1 MVVNLKI
8 SAIACSAARMCGSV
22 EVPLA
27 ILPHAVVGVTAHRLN
42 IGSVVDFTLPDVVI
56 EPSANAVCPAIL
68 CRSIEAI
75 ARAVPIETTAVGVGA
90 VSASGVRT
98 EVVERCKRVWVAA
111 GDFEDGATAMGAAIV
126 ASAIFRCSIVV
137 ATVVL
142 GQGRV
147 GRPAIRTT
155 TAEGVYD
162 CVSGSDDL
170 FDRATVRRRG
180 RTAVGSVVR
189 ISD

>member
-1 MVVNLKI
+1 
-8 SAIACSAARMCGSV
+8 MCGSV

-126 ASAIFRCSIVV
+126 ASAIF
-137 ATVVL
+137 
-142 GQGRV
+142 
-147 GRPAIRTT
+147 
-155 TAEGVYD
+155 
-162 CVSGSDDL
+162 
-170 FDRATVRRRG
+170 
-180 RTAVGSVVR
+180 
-189 ISD
+189 